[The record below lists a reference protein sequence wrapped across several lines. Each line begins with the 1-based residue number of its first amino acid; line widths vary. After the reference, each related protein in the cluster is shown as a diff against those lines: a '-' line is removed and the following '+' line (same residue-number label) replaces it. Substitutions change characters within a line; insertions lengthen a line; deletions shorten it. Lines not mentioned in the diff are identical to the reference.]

1 MIERRIKQQV
11 TDALDRQAAVA
22 LIGPRQ
28 VGKTT
33 LAQEIGGERKAL
45 YLDLEDS
52 SDRAKL
58 SNAAL
63 FLKQYEDRLVV
74 LDEIHRA
81 PELFQ
86 TLRGLIDQG
95 RRKGR
100 RTGRFLILGSASID
114 LLRQSGESLAGR
126 IEYVDM
132 QPFDVIEVGMT
143 QDALNRL
150 WIQGGFPDSF
160 LAGNE
165 VDSLKLRKS
174 FVRTY
179 LERDVAQF
187 GPRIPAETLERLW
200 TMLAHGQGTLLNASR
215 LASGLSLS
223 APTVT
228 NYIDLL
234 VDLLLVRRL
243 RPIHANIGKR
253 LVKSPKVYVRDS
265 GLLHALLG
273 IGDYNTLAGHP
284 VVGMSWEGFVIENL
298 LAVVPDRTQAGFYR
312 TSAGAEVDLV
322 LELPGASETWAIE
335 IKRSLS
341 AKPGKGFYQAC
352 EDIQPDKRFVVYSGE
367 ERYPLADD
375 LEAVGVLEMARM
387 LLGKR

>member
-33 LAQEIGGERKAL
+33 LAQEIGEERKAL

-52 SDRAKL
+52 SDREKL

-132 QPFDVIEVGMT
+132 QPLDVIEVGT
-143 QDALNRL
+143 EQDALNRL
-150 WIQGGFPDSF
+150 WIRGGFPDSF
-160 LAGNE
+160 LARNE

-179 LERDVAQF
+179 LERDVPQF

-243 RPIHANIGKR
+243 RPIPVASDSREYRQASGEVAKSIRSGQR
-253 LVKSPKVYVRDS
+253 LVTCTAGDRGLQQPRRASGCRDELGGFCDRKSSRGCTRQNAGRFLPYVRRCGS
-265 GLLHALLG
+265 
-273 IGDYNTLAGHP
+273 
-284 VVGMSWEGFVIENL
+284 
-298 LAVVPDRTQAGFYR
+298 
-312 TSAGAEVDLV
+312 
-322 LELPGASETWAIE
+322 
-335 IKRSLS
+335 
-341 AKPGKGFYQAC
+341 
-352 EDIQPDKRFVVYSGE
+352 
-367 ERYPLADD
+367 
-375 LEAVGVLEMARM
+375 
-387 LLGKR
+387 